1 MSLLTV
7 QQLNITDIQT
17 HQQLVYDIHFQLEKG
32 ETLGII
38 GESGSGK
45 TITCRALMGLNDS
58 RLHVEGNIDFE
69 GIDLLQLPSQSLR
82 RYRGSNMAMIMQQ
95 GSRAFDPSSKVGKQ
109 MFETMI
115 MHTDLSKKGIETILI
130 KYMKF
135 MKLKDPKQI
144 LQSYPHMLSGGMLQ
158 RLMIVLALALKPK
171 LIIADEPTT
180 ALDTITQYDVLEAFS
195 DIKKQIDCAIIFIS
209 HDIAVIN
216 KVADKVMVMKAGVC
230 VESGSKEA
238 VLFRPQHD
246 YTKYLLSTKQKI
258 NHHFKKMMRGETHA

>member
-1 MSLLTV
+1 MSLLSV
-7 QQLNITDIQT
+7 KHLNITDTQT
-17 HQQLVYDIHFQLEKG
+17 HQQLVYGIHFRLEKG

-45 TITCRALMGLNDS
+45 TITCRALMGLNDP
-58 RLHVEGNIDFE
+58 RLQVEGQIYFD
-69 GIDLLQLPSQSLR
+69 GVDLLKLPNQLLR
-82 RYRGSNMAMIMQQ
+82 QRRGGDIAMIMQQ

-109 MFETMI
+109 MFETMV
-115 MHTDLSKKGIETILI
+115 MHTDLSKKSIEAVLI
-130 KYMKF
+130 KYMHF
-135 MKLKDPKQI
+135 MKLKDPEQI

-209 HDIAVIN
+209 HDLAVIN
-216 KVADKVMVMKAGVC
+216 KVADKIMVVKAGVC
-230 VESGSKEA
+230 IESGPKEA
-238 VLFRPQHD
+238 VLFNPQHD

-258 NHHFKKMMRGETHA
+258 NHHFKTIMRGENHA